1 MTEYSLSEKVVAA
14 LRDKGLTVFT
24 AESCTGGLISKMLTD
39 VSGASSAVLGG
50 VVSYTN
56 NIKKEL
62 LGVLPETL
70 DTYTAVSEQCCY

>member
-56 NIKKEL
+56 NIKKQF
-62 LGVLPETL
+62 TS
-70 DTYTAVSEQCCY
+70 TFFIIKSSYQA